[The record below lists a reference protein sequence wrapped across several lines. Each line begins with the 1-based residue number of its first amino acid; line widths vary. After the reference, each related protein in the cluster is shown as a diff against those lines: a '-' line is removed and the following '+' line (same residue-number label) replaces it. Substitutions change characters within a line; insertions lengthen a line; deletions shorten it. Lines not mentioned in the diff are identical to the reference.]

1 MSDPPPADFKPGMML
16 SLEVS
21 VAKNASCTTKK
32 GLMILK
38 EGHARTCM
46 NVRGSVTGT
55 ALSFVDLVFRTGTLR
70 LE

>member
-1 MSDPPPADFKPGMML
+1 MML

-38 EGHARTCM
+38 EGHARMCM

-55 ALSFVDLVFRTGTLR
+55 ALSFVDLFFVPVRCAWSDVIAFLV
-70 LE
+70 LK